1 MDFVACSCV
10 CMHAS
15 SAHVLTAHVSV
26 CAPAYAMRVSP
37 PPHPAPLRDEQMD
50 TVGGESSE
58 AQWNKRK
65 DFFISSP
72 SSYETPRPATDVS
85 D

>member
-58 AQWNKRK
+58 AQ
-65 DFFISSP
+65 
-72 SSYETPRPATDVS
+72 
-85 D
+85 